1 MRRVMWAVV
10 LGASALAAGA
20 KDAGP
25 KPIDVAAL
33 AIQHETF
40 TLDNGLRVVVHEDH
54 SVPLVAVNFWY
65 HVGSRNEQRGRTGFA
80 HLFEHFFFNGS
91 EHYPHGFREA
101 MDDLGANN
109 RNGTTNTDRTNF
121 FEDVPTSA
129 LERTLYLEAD
139 RMGFLAG
146 NLSAEMLERERG
158 VVQNEKRQGENQ
170 PYGRNFDRM
179 VETMYPYS
187 HPYSWSTIGSMADL
201 NAATLDDIKDWY
213 ASWYGPNN
221 AVLALAGDISVE
233 EAKRLVG
240 KYFGGIAPGQPIAKL
255 KAWVPTLD
263 ADIREHM
270 EDRVPQTRI
279 LRAWHIPQAGTREL
293 HALELYAGLLAGSDS
308 SPLDKRL
315 VFSQQLA
322 TSVAAFAWGQELSGL
337 LIVQA
342 DVKPGVDP
350 ATVERE
356 IDAVIAETLAKP
368 LGSAEL
374 ERARTRYLAD
384 FARGIE
390 RLGGF
395 GGRADILAEHLT
407 QFDCADA
414 YLDRLKDLNA
424 IDAGE
429 VQRVATQWL
438 GRHHYTLTVAPFANL
453 KAAKN
458 DLDRTHLPA
467 LGTPPDVRFPDVQR
481 ATLANGLNLML
492 MERHAAP
499 LVNMVLAVD
508 AGVAADSPDARG
520 TGRFAM
526 DLLLKG
532 TTKRDAFA
540 LADARDALGAVISVN
555 HGLDQ
560 SLLQLNAL
568 KPNLAAS
575 IDLFAEIARTPSFPA
590 DMIEVQRK
598 QQLATIAQQRANPI
612 GMAQRASAPLLFG
625 ADHPYGQAAGGV
637 GDTTVVQGLSRDA
650 LAQWHTR
657 WFVPG
662 NATLVVAGDVTMDEL
677 KAQVQRAFGDWT
689 GSMPATKSIGAATS
703 SGTGKVYLI
712 DKPGA
717 PQSLIFAGHVTTN
730 GARPDDL
737 ALETVMRNFGGMA
750 TSRLNRNLR
759 LDKHWSYGT
768 MGGLQAAR
776 GPRLFNVF
784 APVQTD
790 KTKESM
796 IEVKREID
804 GLAGARPLAGEELDS
819 ILRSQVSR
827 LPGRFETLDSLL
839 MAGLDVVNMGRDA
852 RYYTD
857 YAAQLRQLDGNALN
871 AAATATVKPQ
881 QLTWIVVGDLKQI
894 EAGVRELGYGEVV
907 TIDAP

>member
-1 MRRVMWAVV
+1 MWAVV

-429 VQRVATQWL
+429 VQRVATQWR
-438 GRHHYTLTVAPFANL
+438 RHHYTLTVAPFANL

-458 DLDRTHLPA
+458 DLDCTHLPA
-467 LGTPPDVRFPDVQR
+467 LGTPPDVRFPR
-481 ATLANGLNLML
+481 CA
-492 MERHAAP
+492 
-499 LVNMVLAVD
+499 
-508 AGVAADSPDARG
+508 
-520 TGRFAM
+520 
-526 DLLLKG
+526 
-532 TTKRDAFA
+532 
-540 LADARDALGAVISVN
+540 ARDAGQWFEPDVD
-555 HGLDQ
+555 G
-560 SLLQLNAL
+560 
-568 KPNLAAS
+568 
-575 IDLFAEIARTPSFPA
+575 TP
-590 DMIEVQRK
+590 R
-598 QQLATIAQQRANPI
+598 R
-612 GMAQRASAPLLFG
+612 
-625 ADHPYGQAAGGV
+625 AAGEHGA
-637 GDTTVVQGLSRDA
+637 GGRCRRRRR
-650 LAQWHTR
+650 LA
-657 WFVPG
+657 
-662 NATLVVAGDVTMDEL
+662 
-677 KAQVQRAFGDWT
+677 
-689 GSMPATKSIGAATS
+689 
-703 SGTGKVYLI
+703 
-712 DKPGA
+712 
-717 PQSLIFAGHVTTN
+717 
-730 GARPDDL
+730 
-737 ALETVMRNFGGMA
+737 
-750 TSRLNRNLR
+750 
-759 LDKHWSYGT
+759 
-768 MGGLQAAR
+768 
-776 GPRLFNVF
+776 
-784 APVQTD
+784 
-790 KTKESM
+790 
-796 IEVKREID
+796 
-804 GLAGARPLAGEELDS
+804 
-819 ILRSQVSR
+819 
-827 LPGRFETLDSLL
+827 
-839 MAGLDVVNMGRDA
+839 
-852 RYYTD
+852 
-857 YAAQLRQLDGNALN
+857 
-871 AAATATVKPQ
+871 
-881 QLTWIVVGDLKQI
+881 
-894 EAGVRELGYGEVV
+894 
-907 TIDAP
+907 